1 MFMQKGKMKLIKMV
15 KIRNNTNRELVLYA
29 GNPHNEEP
37 DFIVNLKSGEDSD
50 LPEYYSGEI
59 SIQEK

>member
-1 MFMQKGKMKLIKMV
+1 MKLIKMV